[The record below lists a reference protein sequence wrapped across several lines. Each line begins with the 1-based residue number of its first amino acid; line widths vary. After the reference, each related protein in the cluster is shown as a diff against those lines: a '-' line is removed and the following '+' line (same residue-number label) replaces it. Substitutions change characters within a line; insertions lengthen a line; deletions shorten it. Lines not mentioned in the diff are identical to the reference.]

1 MANFEDWTPAVA
13 DADLPN
19 EKAIRVT
26 VEETEIFLIRIGE
39 RIFAMDNKC
48 THVGG
53 PLHKGR
59 VNVHAAQPTVTC
71 PLHGSTFWLTDGRV
85 IRPPATRP
93 EVVYEARLND
103 GMVEIRS
110 KQSANSAPAAGV
122 EPS

>member
-1 MANFEDWTPAVA
+1 MASFDDWTPAVA

-39 RIFAMDNKC
+39 RVYAMNDRC

-59 VNVHAAQPTVTC
+59 VNVHASQPTVSC

-85 IRPPATRP
+85 IRPPATKAQ
-93 EVVYEARLND
+93 VVYDTRVND
-103 GMVEIRS
+103 GRVEIRA
-110 KQSANSAPAAGV
+110 KQPATA
-122 EPS
+122 

>member
-1 MANFEDWTPAVA
+1 MSFEDWTPAVA

-39 RIFAMDNKC
+39 RVFAMNNKC

-59 VNVHAAQPTVTC
+59 VNVHAAQPTVSC

-93 EVVYEARLND
+93 QVVYDARVND
-103 GMVEIRS
+103 GRVEIRS
-110 KQSANSAPAAGV
+110 KQPSSP
-122 EPS
+122 EPG

>member
-1 MANFEDWTPAVA
+1 MATFADWTPAVA

-26 VEETEIFLIRIGE
+26 VGETEMLLIRIGE
-39 RIFAMDNKC
+39 RIYAMDNKC

-59 VNVHAAQPTVTC
+59 VNVHASQPTVTC

-93 EVVYEARLND
+93 EVVYDARVND
-103 GMVEIRS
+103 GQVEIRS
-110 KQSANSAPAAGV
+110 KEPATG
-122 EPS
+122 

>member
-1 MANFEDWTPAVA
+1 VGSFEDWTAAVA

-26 VEETEIFLIRIGE
+26 VEETDLFLCRIGD
-39 RIFAMDNKC
+39 RIYAMNDRC

-59 VNVHAAQPTVTC
+59 LNAKAAQPTVSC
-71 PLHGSTFWLTDGRV
+71 PLHGSTFWLSDGRV

-93 EVVYEARLND
+93 QVVYDTRVTD
-103 GMVEIRS
+103 GMVEVRAR
-110 KQSANSAPAAGV
+110 Q
-122 EPS
+122 PSE

>member
-1 MANFEDWTPAVA
+1 VSFEDWTPAVA

-39 RIFAMDNKC
+39 RIYAMNNKC

-59 VNVHAAQPTVTC
+59 VNVHAAQPTVSC

-93 EVVYEARLND
+93 QVVYDARVND
-103 GMVEIRS
+103 GQVEIRS
-110 KQSANSAPAAGV
+110 KQPSSP
-122 EPS
+122 EPG